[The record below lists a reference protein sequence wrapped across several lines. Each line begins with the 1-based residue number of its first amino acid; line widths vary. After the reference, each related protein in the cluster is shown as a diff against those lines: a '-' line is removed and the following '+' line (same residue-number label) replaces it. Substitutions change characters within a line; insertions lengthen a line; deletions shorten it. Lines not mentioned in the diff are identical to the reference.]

1 MLEGVRTGCARA
13 LHGGGRQITLAMV
26 GLAYAGIYLYAVGDL
41 DLGTWEPVAW
51 QVAADPWALM
61 FQARGPW
68 YFEAVARLRAG
79 WASLLVAP
87 LNIAIAF
94 VLGALVA
101 VNAGLAWHMVRTPR
115 ACATGAPTTGVLA
128 AVPAL
133 LAGSACC
140 GPALLLALG
149 IPATATLIGVF
160 GMLVPLAFVL
170 LLGALVFNARRIVA

>member
-1 MLEGVRTGCARA
+1 M
-13 LHGGGRQITLAMV
+13 
-26 GLAYAGIYLYAVGDL
+26 GLVYATVYLYAVGDL
-41 DLGTWEPVAW
+41 DFGAWKPVAW
-51 QVAADPWALM
+51 QVAADPWPLM

-68 YFEAVARLRAG
+68 YFETVARLQTG

-87 LNIAIAF
+87 VNIAIAV

-115 ACATGAPTTGVLA
+115 ACATGGPTTGVLA

-140 GPALLLALG
+140 GPALLLALS

-160 GMLVPLAFVL
+160 GMMVPLAFVML
-170 LLGALVFNARRIVA
+170 VGALVFNARRIAA